1 VYFWPKSTYVLL
13 TLVVMLRSLVRLS
26 VVTSICKAL
35 RVL

>member
-1 VYFWPKSTYVLL
+1 
-13 TLVVMLRSLVRLS
+13 MLRSLVRLS